1 MSTELHPVDEML
13 PVGQLFLYGLQHVM
27 SMYAGVVAVPLMVL
41 IMLLAARR
49 RNMGRFPIPAV
60 LKLLGWAATGVM
72 GAAAVVMFAT
82 AFLPHH

>member
-1 MSTELHPVDEML
+1 
-13 PVGQLFLYGLQHVM
+13 
-27 SMYAGVVAVPLMVL
+27 MVL

-49 RNMGRFPIPAV
+49 RNMGRFPIPRV
-60 LKLLGWAATGVM
+60 LKMLGWAATCVM